1 MTKTCEINAGN
12 WTNYTQQDYAA
23 QKGEGVDLLTW
34 EYAPG
39 ITINPDGENRPFGD
53 GCDNCENS
61 SMRGDIAYE
70 AKYSCGN
77 GTDAVR
83 GYADVSAYEV
93 GQDPDAVRIKHDRKA
108 MFSCEDADQICK
120 SGVLT
125 VDDTGLVSYKT
136 SKSPA
141 VTWSFE
147 PGEENPHGPY
157 ASNADNQSSYLGKG
171 VNGKLTPDSGSLVVG
186 DYIGSPNGA
195 LYLRLEENLDD
206 GAIELVAYHQK
217 SACGDPGA
225 VKTSRARDVVAPYAM
240 AYGAVVPKLSGGDVA
255 YVTADNEVKKY
266 PNETLSLTKSYK
278 KVGDDWGMSAEKLD
292 TIATYSGGDREGCED
307 KCTIDHDPDC
317 FGYVYQ
323 GGQAPKCLLY
333 GEGMYPA
340 TLDRVPLAD
349 AAMYVRLKQVDKDFV
364 KSETCNSKE
373 VKSVFSSQ
381 LSGNRPVGAMTEDTR
396 CMIGQGTEQE
406 LTQVDENASL
416 FDQAVGSMETKANEL
431 VDTYTTLGTQ
441 ATEEIGKGK
450 ASSKQYRK
458 LGSKQ
463 EDIMR
468 KHGTVLGMDD
478 NAALEM
484 LSSNYQMIMW
494 TTVGVGVALACLGLA
509 RR

>member
-23 QKGEGVDLLTW
+23 QKGEGTDLLTW

-39 ITINPDGENRPFGD
+39 MTINPDGENRPFGD
-53 GCDNCENS
+53 GCENCENS

-77 GTDAVR
+77 ATDAVR
-83 GYADVSAYEV
+83 GYADVPAYEV
-93 GQDPDAVRIKHDRKA
+93 GQDPDVVRIGHDRKA

-125 VDDTGLVSYKT
+125 VDDSGLVSYKT

-147 PGEENPHGPY
+147 PGKEDPQGPY

-195 LYLRLEENLDD
+195 LYLRLEGNTDD

-217 SACGDPGA
+217 SACGEQGG
-225 VKTSRARDVVAPYAM
+225 VKTSRDRAVVAPYTM
-240 AYGAVVPKLSGGDVA
+240 AYGAVDQKLPAGAVA

-266 PNETLSLTKSYK
+266 PDEQLFLTKHYK
-278 KVGDDWGMSAEKLD
+278 NVGKDWGMSAEKLD
-292 TIATYSGGDREGCED
+292 TIATYSGGGREECED

-323 GGQAPKCLLY
+323 GGPTPQCMLY
-333 GEGMYPA
+333 GEEMFPA

-349 AAMYVRLKQVDKDFV
+349 AAMYVRLKGVDKTFLE
-364 KSETCNSKE
+364 SQTCNSKA
-373 VKSVFSSQ
+373 VKSVFGAQ
-381 LSGNRPVGAMTEDTR
+381 LSGNRPVGEMTKDTR
-396 CMIGQGTEQE
+396 CMIGQETEPE
-406 LTQVDENASL
+406 LAKVEKNASL
-416 FDQAVGSMETKANEL
+416 FDEAVGSMETKANEL
-431 VDTYTTLGTQ
+431 VGTYTTLGSK
-441 ATEEIGKGK
+441 ANEEIGRGK

-458 LGSKQ
+458 LGRKQ
-463 EDIMR
+463 MDIMS

-484 LSSNYQMIMW
+484 ISSNYQMIMW
-494 TTVGVGVALACLGLA
+494 TTVGVGVALACLGLS